1 MGTVLKGILGV
12 GQNARVGLQ
21 GEYTKNPQMRTQGND
36 REAPVPTPHNITR
49 TIIPGLEPIAPRHT
63 TQFTATPSPT
73 IHHTTP
79 WFQQLLKPPP
89 PLPRA
94 PLFDDE
100 EDKKIPELLTSD
112 EESDDEFTPPHN
124 HEDLPSHTGACASG
138 SSGQA
143 DAHLLSGKLPT
154 PAGAC
159 ASDPPSQVL
168 DGLLELEGDFPLGR
182 LPSTSSK
189 PDNTHLTGSKE
200 ALEESSGDEYL
211 TWWPLPDGTTPQQ
224 TTPTIIYHTRAHLPD
239 DSQEALLADTGA
251 YDGIAGEH
259 WVTRQATLAQAAGLQ
274 PVYTQLDK
282 VLRVQGVGK
291 EAQEVDY
298 KVSMPGRLESGDD
311 IMYEV
316 PVIPG
321 SHVPALAGMKTF
333 ERLNGTLD
341 CRTTERKLYIGNDY
355 TITPGPNTQ
364 VIQMY
369 PAISGHLMIPISRF
383 DLKPR
388 HKQTTMP
395 FIAEE
400 APQASTATSSTD
412 PAPPMQQQGHRP
424 THSNSTMQYQ

>member
-1 MGTVLKGILGV
+1 MGTLLKGILGV

-21 GEYTKNPQMRTQGND
+21 GEYTENPQMRTQGND

-79 WFQQLLKPPP
+79 WFQQLLKPPT

-94 PLFDDE
+94 PLFDD
-100 EDKKIPELLTSD
+100 DKMPGLLTPD

-143 DAHLLSGKLPT
+143 DAHLMSGKLPT

-159 ASDPPSQVL
+159 ASDPPSQV
-168 DGLLELEGDFPLGR
+168 
-182 LPSTSSK
+182 
-189 PDNTHLTGSKE
+189 NTHLTGSKE

-259 WVTRQATLAQAAGLQ
+259 WVTRQATLAQAAGLT

-298 KVSMPGRLESGDD
+298 RVSMPGRLESGDD
-311 IMYEV
+311 IIYDV

-388 HKQTTMP
+388 NKQTTMP

-400 APQASTATSSTD
+400 ATPASTATSSTD
-412 PAPPMQQQGHRP
+412 PAPPMQPQQGHRP
-424 THSNSTMQYQ
+424 THSNRNVQYQ